1 MKKKDPLKS
10 KRIFVGFNSAG
21 TIGIWNFTRV
31 LKRRGYQIDFYGMGK
46 IRFNMPVDF
55 LLQFS
60 PNRYLAFFQRLKY
73 FFKILPKYDIW
84 HFNYMEVFF
93 FYPLNLFI
101 LKILGKKI
109 VCTFRGSE
117 VHSQLRMKI
126 FCYLADKVVLTGP
139 FLVKSVDRYDV
150 IIPYARNVRNL
161 TTQEKSQLDHRKL
174 IVLHAPTNSSIKGT
188 VYIKKVFKCLGKLHP
203 QVEFK
208 IVQGLDHEVLLSE
221 MTRADIVVD
230 QLLVGWYG
238 GLAAEAMAM
247 GKVVMAFLDPTCF
260 QFVDFSSDLPII
272 NTNIWTF
279 KRDLEMLINHAKD
292 FEKLGNE
299 SKRFAQKYHDSREIA
314 EKYLMIYRGLY
325 E

>member
-21 TIGIWNFTRV
+21 TVGIWNFTRV

-73 FFKILPKYDIW
+73 FFKILSKYDIW

-93 FYPLNLFI
+93 FYPLNLLI

-117 VHSQLRMKI
+117 VRLQLRMKI
-126 FCYLADKVVLTGP
+126 FCYFADKIVLTGP

-150 IIPYARNVRNL
+150 IIPYARNVRDL
-161 TTQEKSQLDHRKL
+161 MTKVDKLDHRKL
-174 IVLHAPTNSSIKGT
+174 VVLHAPSNLKIKGT
-188 VYIKKVFKCLGKLHP
+188 FYIEKVFKHLSKSYS

-208 IVQGLDHEVLLSE
+208 IVQGLSHEVLLHE
-221 MTRADIVVD
+221 MAQADIVVD

-260 QFVDFSSDLPII
+260 RFVDFSSELPII

-279 KRDLEMLINHAKD
+279 KRDLEKLIKHPED
-292 FEKLGNE
+292 FKQLGVEGEK
-299 SKRFAQKYHDSREIA
+299 FACKFHDSRKIA
-314 EKYLMIYRGLY
+314 ERYLKIYEANY